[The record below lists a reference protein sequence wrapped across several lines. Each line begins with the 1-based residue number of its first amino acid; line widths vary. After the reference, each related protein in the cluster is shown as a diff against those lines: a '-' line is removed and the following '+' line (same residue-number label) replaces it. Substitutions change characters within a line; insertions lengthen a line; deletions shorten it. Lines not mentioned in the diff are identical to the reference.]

1 MYFINWCKIWFV
13 HVIILFIKNKTCSPC
28 LIRSSISQ
36 IFSLFCCHNVLL
48 VKEGSAP
55 AFRYPWVPTFH
66 MGKPETSV
74 GNVLCAIP
82 PRKVQKIWAM
92 IWGHAIFPLFLVF
105 LADLDILCS
114 GSFYHQFVSAQDF
127 QPGSLCQKG
136 KHPLSPFNVSLKFA
150 PWEVYRR

>member
-1 MYFINWCKIWFV
+1 MLLYYLLKIKLAPHVWYEVVYHKYF
-13 HVIILFIKNKTCSPC
+13 P
-28 LIRSSISQ
+28 
-36 IFSLFCCHNVLL
+36 FCCHNVML

-127 QPGSLCQKG
+127 QPGSLCQNG

>member
-1 MYFINWCKIWFV
+1 M
-13 HVIILFIKNKTCSPC
+13 
-28 LIRSSISQ
+28 
-36 IFSLFCCHNVLL
+36 L

-82 PRKVQKIWAM
+82 SRKVQKIWAV
-92 IWGHAIFPLFLVF
+92 ILVF
-105 LADLDILCS
+105 LADLGILCS

-127 QPGSLCQKG
+127 QPGSLCQNG
-136 KHPLSPFNVSLKFA
+136 KHPLSPFNVSLEFA